1 MRFPDPLPPRSSCLR
16 DGLLLL
22 LWAVRFPGNDPQ
34 GVENETEVKKYGGG
48 TTKQRFGGF
57 HASLH
62 HIGLNISCCD
72 ANF

>member
-1 MRFPDPLPPRSSCLR
+1 M
-16 DGLLLL
+16 
-22 LWAVRFPGNDPQ
+22 RFPGNDPQ

-62 HIGLNISCCD
+62 HIGLNILCCD